1 MADSYLFP
9 ENEFIL
15 IGKVVKPHGLHGGI
29 RIIPFSKQPDTVCE
43 YSTLV
48 LVDTRGRISPDLKVR
63 KSRVAGN
70 HAVIHLAGI
79 DNRNKAEEV
88 SSAGVLVHR
97 KDLPQ
102 LEKDEFYY
110 HQLIDLMV
118 TTIDGTE
125 LGVVM
130 NVFSNGAQDIMEIKG
145 ENQYYLIPV
154 LKDVIVDQDEHSIT
168 IAPPP
173 GILDMDF
180 S

>member
-1 MADSYLFP
+1 MAGSYSFP

-15 IGKVVKPHGLHGGI
+15 IGKVLKPHGLRGEI

-48 LVDTRGRISPDLKVR
+48 LVDTRGRTSPDLKVR
-63 KSRVAGN
+63 KSRAAGN
-70 HAVIHLAGI
+70 HAVILLEGI
-79 DNRNKAEEV
+79 DNRNQAEEV
-88 SSAGVLVHR
+88 SSAGVLVHK

-110 HQLIDLMV
+110 HQLMNLTV
-118 TTIDGTE
+118 ATEDGTK
-125 LGVVM
+125 LGVVI

-145 ENQYYLIPV
+145 ENQHYLIPI
-154 LKDVIVDQDEHSIT
+154 LKDVIVDHDEHSIT
-168 IAPPP
+168 ISPPP
-173 GILDMDF
+173 GLLDVDF